1 MNVTPKAT
9 RFSRPRFLLLVLLG
23 AYPLITALLYLV
35 VPVTAG
41 WSIWQRTLVV
51 APLMVAA
58 MVYGVIPLVQRRFQR
73 FLNPLVEGNAQ

>member
-1 MNVTPKAT
+1 MNATQKAP

-35 VPVTAG
+35 IPLTAG
-41 WSIWQRTLVV
+41 WSIWQRTVVV

-58 MVYGVIPLVQRRFQR
+58 MVYGVIPQVQRRFHR
-73 FLNPLVEGNAQ
+73 FLNPLVEGNAR